1 MSWNKPLI
9 NCKRF
14 YSEHKINRHNIHVTG
29 NNNQIE
35 AIMEEKI
42 LFMLVMRKVN
52 YLGIN
57 FIRNGKDLYEEA
69 LAEGLEA

>member
-1 MSWNKPLI
+1 
-9 NCKRF
+9 
-14 YSEHKINRHNIHVTG
+14 
-29 NNNQIE
+29 
-35 AIMEEKI
+35 MEEKI

>member
-1 MSWNKPLI
+1 M
-9 NCKRF
+9 
-14 YSEHKINRHNIHVTG
+14 HNVHVTG

-42 LFMLVMRKVN
+42 LFILVMRKVN

-57 FIRNGKDLYEEA
+57 FIRNGKDLYEEV
-69 LAEGLEA
+69 LGKGLEA